1 MARNKPENI
10 GNGILKMRDDLMKLV
25 IEEEAAAKNARK
37 ARISALKAR
46 YAAISSENI
55 VSELPHRWIFF
66 NKLLQKNHSYRKS
79 RAEKL
84 ETKCRESDDTLKRLT
99 GSRRALTASLAQALG
114 VEPPA
119 NVSEQDIE
127 EYLTKEKLQLQ
138 TISKELEEA
147 EAALKE
153 AALEKEKKE
162 QKPEKPQ
169 EPVAIKARTETADE
183 ERERQ
188 KKAEAALKEAALERE
203 KKEQKPEK
211 PQEPVAIKARTET
224 ADEERERQKKAEAAL
239 KEAALEKEKKEQ
251 KPEKPQEPARIKAA
265 EITDEERERLKTAE
279 AEYLKAV
286 EKEKIILNAAQKKRE
301 LIGEQKKEK
310 KALQTK
316 SKKLEEAEAALK
328 EAILNRG
335 LLEQELQNLKK
346 SIETSVKTELTDE
359 EQVRLEKAKAEHH
372 NAVEMEK
379 SIESVVKKKKEH
391 ISGQPEKYKP
401 LIQFMLKE
409 LEEAESALKEAA
421 LERERKENELNNLVE
436 NLVESI
442 ETRVKANIS
451 EEKLGRLKKT
461 EVEYLNALEK
471 EKSIESEFIKKKQL
485 EEKNQEKDKTVFQS
499 LLIELEE
506 AESALKESAL
516 EREQKECEFQNLKK
530 ALDIK
535 AKPESTEKE
544 V

>member
-1 MARNKPENI
+1 
-10 GNGILKMRDDLMKLV
+10 MKLV

-55 VSELPHRWIFF
+55 VSELPHRWSFF
-66 NKLLQKNHSYRKS
+66 NKLLQKNLSYRKS

-99 GSRRALTASLAQALG
+99 VSRRALTASLAQALG

-153 AALEKEKKE
+153 AALEREEKE

-169 EPVAIKARTETADE
+169 ETVAIKAGTETADE

-188 KKAEAALKEAALERE
+188 KR
-203 KKEQKPEK
+203 
-211 PQEPVAIKARTET
+211 
-224 ADEERERQKKAEAAL
+224 AEAAL

-251 KPEKPQEPARIKAA
+251 KPEKPREPARIKAA

-286 EKEKIILNAAQKKRE
+286 EKEKFIQNAVQKKRE

-310 KALQTK
+310 KALQAK
-316 SKKLEEAEAALK
+316 SKELEEAEAALK

-335 LLEQELQNLKK
+335 LLEQELQNMRK

-409 LEEAESALKEAA
+409 LEEAEVALKEAV

-451 EEKLGRLKKT
+451 EEKLERLKKT
-461 EVEYLNALEK
+461 EVEYLKALEK
-471 EKSIESEFIKKKQL
+471 EKNIESEVIKKKEL
-485 EEKNQEKDKTVFQS
+485 EEKNQEKDKTIFKS
-499 LLIELEE
+499 LLKELEE
-506 AESALKESAL
+506 AEAALKESAL
-516 EREQKECEFQNLKK
+516 ERERKECEFQNLKK
-530 ALDIK
+530 ALDMK
-535 AKPESTEKE
+535 AKPEFAEKKE
-544 V
+544 I